1 MYEFMHICM
10 SVCISLYN
18 YMYVDVH
25 AYMCVRLAN
34 DSVNVRRTQI
44 SLFVVR
50 KIPTFY
56 LEAR

>member
-1 MYEFMHICM
+1 
-10 SVCISLYN
+10 
-18 YMYVDVH
+18 MYVDVH

-34 DSVNVRRTQI
+34 DSVNVKRKQI
-44 SLFVVR
+44 SWFVVR